1 MDAAANTAPTKR
13 GPGPLSPL
21 PYFLPKIRSYMFGK
35 ISPISQTEGESSFD
49 VFRGE
54 KLPVIQHETCFA
66 RSQNSSS
73 LSSERKMSHFS
84 AISPASSGVD
94 SPAL

>member
-1 MDAAANTAPTKR
+1 MDAAANTALTNL

-21 PYFLPKIRSYMFGK
+21 PYLVPRIRSYMLGK
-35 ISPISQTEGESSFD
+35 ISPISETEGESSFG

-54 KLPVIQHETCFA
+54 KLPVIQDETCFTT
-66 RSQNSSS
+66 SQSSSS

-84 AISPASSGVD
+84 AINPASSFVD
-94 SPAL
+94 SPTL